1 MFEGLEQIA
10 APKGVVGKD
19 GLRRVG
25 WAELAAAIS
34 LSRNLRGG
42 EQGLLA
48 QAGPSFDNTEPKDER
63 GINPRS
69 LEATL
74 ARAINPL
81 DSTSYKPGDVPAAL
95 LCC

>member
-48 QAGPSFDNTEPKDER
+48 QAGPSFDNTDSKDER

-69 LEATL
+69 LASRKAPELTDGISATPTP
-74 ARAINPL
+74 RRHRE
-81 DSTSYKPGDVPAAL
+81 KP
-95 LCC
+95 

>member
-48 QAGPSFDNTEPKDER
+48 QAGPSFDNTEPKEER

-69 LEATL
+69 LASGKAPELTDGISATPTP
-74 ARAINPL
+74 RRHRE
-81 DSTSYKPGDVPAAL
+81 KP
-95 LCC
+95 